1 MDKLKHNYKYNI
13 VGGLLGAFVASSAG
27 FLVTYLKEV
36 GGNDIHFALLNALPS
51 MIAVF
56 VLIPGAIIIDNT
68 KNKLRTTLIICFLS
82 RAFFLLY
89 AFVPFLPKALQPITL
104 VALMGLR
111 NAPEAVWGVGYQ
123 SLVADVFP
131 MNKLN
136 AIIGDRNKFNSVL
149 TIGATFIVGIFL
161 SLNEKYPIDIL
172 FLYEVLFVFTFLIG
186 AYEVLQYKKFVFDAK
201 PPQKSGNISKKLFY
215 IIKTLPEH
223 PKYIKYCITVII
235 FYLGWQMSWPLYNL
249 YQLDVLHANAAWV
262 GYLNITSTIVQF
274 LTIGLWIKLTDKL
287 GNITV
292 LGICMSLMALSPF
305 AYAISDTLPMLLVM
319 QLVVGSGMSGATTLL
334 FNELIY
340 VSPEKDRT
348 LYISLFTCFTQI
360 TSSFMPFIGTFL
372 KGALSIHAALYISG
386 IIRIIGAVIFLWA
399 FKSERQ
405 NQNKENNI

>member
-1 MDKLKHNYKYNI
+1 
-13 VGGLLGAFVASSAG
+13 
-27 FLVTYLKEV
+27 
-36 GGNDIHFALLNALPS
+36 
-51 MIAVF
+51 
-56 VLIPGAIIIDNT
+56 
-68 KNKLRTTLIICFLS
+68 
-82 RAFFLLY
+82 
-89 AFVPFLPKALQPITL
+89 
-104 VALMGLR
+104 
-111 NAPEAVWGVGYQ
+111 
-123 SLVADVFP
+123 
-131 MNKLN
+131 
-136 AIIGDRNKFNSVL
+136 
-149 TIGATFIVGIFL
+149 
-161 SLNEKYPIDIL
+161 
-172 FLYEVLFVFTFLIG
+172 
-186 AYEVLQYKKFVFDAK
+186 
-201 PPQKSGNISKKLFY
+201 
-215 IIKTLPEH
+215 
-223 PKYIKYCITVII
+223 
-235 FYLGWQMSWPLYNL
+235 MSWPLYNL

-305 AYAISDTLPMLLVM
+305 AYAISDTLPMLLAM

-360 TSSFMPFIGTFL
+360 TSSFMPFIGTFV

-386 IIRIIGAVIFLWA
+386 IIRVIGAVIFLWA